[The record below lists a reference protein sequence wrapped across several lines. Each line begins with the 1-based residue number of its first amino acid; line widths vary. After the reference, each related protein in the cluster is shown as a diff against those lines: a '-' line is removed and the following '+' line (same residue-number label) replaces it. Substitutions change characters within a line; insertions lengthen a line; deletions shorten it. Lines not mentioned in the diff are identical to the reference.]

1 MNIYMVTVTSRYNP
15 LEGKRTFKVFAND
28 KKEAW
33 DKVKFDILCTDEYKK
48 VKCEQIK

>member
-1 MNIYMVTVTSRYNP
+1 MKEYIVTVVSRYYP
-15 LEGKRTFKVFAND
+15 LEGKRRIKVCANN

-48 VKCEQIK
+48 VKCELIK